1 MKIKAKDLIGPALD
15 WAVAKCEVAARGVH
29 PGYLEIETFLLNHR
43 GGDFCYSTDW
53 SQGGPIVDRGRIFI
67 RPTLTEG
74 GYRTARSV
82 DAVEARI
89 ELPNGA
95 TVYDP
100 LKVVCEY
107 GPTPLIASMRAYVAS
122 KLGEEVEVPEELLES
137 TKRSTK

>member
-1 MKIKAKDLIGPALD
+1 MKIKTKDLIGPALD

-29 PGYLEIETFLLNHR
+29 HDYLEIETFLLNHR

-53 SQGGPIVDRGRIFI
+53 SQGGPIIDRGRIFI
-67 RPTLTEG
+67 RPTFTEG

-100 LKVVCEY
+100 LKVVYEY
-107 GPTPLIASMRAYVAS
+107 GPTPLIAAMRCYCCAT
-122 KLGEEVEVPEELLES
+122 LGDEVDIPQELQPCQQPNL
-137 TKRSTK
+137 